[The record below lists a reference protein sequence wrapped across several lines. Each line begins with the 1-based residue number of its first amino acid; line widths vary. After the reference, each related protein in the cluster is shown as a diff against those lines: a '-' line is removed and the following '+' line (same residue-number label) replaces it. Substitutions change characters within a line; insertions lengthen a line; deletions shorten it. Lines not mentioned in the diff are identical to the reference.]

1 MVMPTISVIIPA
13 YNAEQTILETIQSI
27 QQQTFKDFELIVI
40 NDGSTDRT
48 LEILNQIN
56 EPRIKVFS
64 YNNGGLPTARNRGI
78 SNASSEF
85 ISFIDAD
92 DLWTAEKLESQLMA
106 LQQNPNAGVAYSWTL
121 NMRDE
126 GQSVSF
132 AQGASSTLE
141 GNVYQDLL
149 LGNFIGS
156 GSNILIRRSVIEM
169 IGEFEPTMRSFED
182 WDFYLRAAA
191 KCEFVVVAKPQILYR
206 QTSQSMS
213 SKVDVM
219 EQEGLRAIERAY
231 QTAPPEI
238 QYLRNK
244 SLAFLYR
251 YCAGLCLANNNSIDA
266 NSLKYAQEKLW
277 MAVELYPSILRERYA
292 QNLIIKLLVKR
303 VLPDSVSQLVIS
315 VLKKPFSWRDP
326 RLH

>member
-1 MVMPTISVIIPA
+1 MPTISVIIPA
-13 YNAEQTILETIQSI
+13 YNAERTILETIQSI
-27 QQQTFKDFELIVI
+27 QQQTFQDFELIVI

-56 EPRIKVFS
+56 EPRLKVFS

-78 SNASSEF
+78 SNASGEF

-92 DLWTAEKLESQLMA
+92 DLWTADKLESQLMA

-169 IGEFEPTMRSFED
+169 IGEFEPTMKSFED

-191 KCEFVVVAKPQILYR
+191 KCEFVVVPKPQILYR

-219 EQEGLRAIERAY
+219 EKEGLRAIERAY
-231 QTAPPEI
+231 QAAPLEI

-251 YCAGLCLANNNSIDA
+251 YCAGLCLANNIDA
-266 NSLKYAQEKLW
+266 KLLKYAQEKLW
-277 MAVELYPSILRERYA
+277 IAVKLYPPILRERYA
-292 QNLIIKLLVKR
+292 QNLITKLLVKR

-315 VLKKPFSWRDP
+315 VLKKPFSRRDP